1 MTRNSSSSSP
11 GTTPLRQVPCPLI
24 SFRRFEIRDEK
35 TFCAVR
41 ALHLPRE
48 IRQSF
53 LERTVSIRA
62 RRTPYKLRKLLVI
75 DDDLRL
81 LASYRDLLSPYGF
94 EVLTAPD
101 GTDAMPIVEK
111 NPDILLVILDLAMP
125 RMDGKEW
132 LRWFRNRRKD
142 SSVIVISAYKI
153 DVEDADIKPSV
164 VLEKPFHVAE
174 LLDLVGLFC
183 GLGTPLTASRTI

>member
-1 MTRNSSSSSP
+1 
-11 GTTPLRQVPCPLI
+11 L
-24 SFRRFEIRDEK
+24 
-35 TFCAVR
+35 
-41 ALHLPRE
+41 
-48 IRQSF
+48 
-53 LERTVSIRA
+53 SIRA

-75 DDDLRL
+75 DDDTRL

-101 GTDAMPIVEK
+101 GTEAVQLVEK

-125 RMDGKEW
+125 RMDGREW
-132 LRWFRNRRKD
+132 LRWFRGRRND
-142 SSVIVISAYKI
+142 SPVIIITAYKI
-153 DVEDADIKPSV
+153 DVDDPDVQPSV

-183 GLGTPLTASRTI
+183 GLGTPMAPARTI